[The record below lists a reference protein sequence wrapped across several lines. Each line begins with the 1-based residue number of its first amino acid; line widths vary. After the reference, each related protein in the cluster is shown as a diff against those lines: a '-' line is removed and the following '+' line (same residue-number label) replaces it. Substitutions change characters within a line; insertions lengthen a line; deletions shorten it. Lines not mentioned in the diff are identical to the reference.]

1 MTYLIEMRPEGADG
15 KLCLH
20 PALSDNHRHVPNR
33 VPLGTTVHLHV
44 DIQGSRAG
52 AISAGEV
59 VVEVNAVGVILLQG
73 WQKKMCFLAG
83 SPSRAVHH
91 HKGA

>member
-1 MTYLIEMRPEGADG
+1 MPYLVEMRPEGADS

-20 PALSDNHRHVPNR
+20 PALSDDPRHVPDR
-33 VPLGTTVHLHV
+33 VPLGTTVHLHI

-59 VVEVNAVGVILLQG
+59 VMEVNAVGVILLQG
-73 WQKKMCFLAG
+73 WQKKMGFLA
-83 SPSRAVHH
+83 
-91 HKGA
+91 